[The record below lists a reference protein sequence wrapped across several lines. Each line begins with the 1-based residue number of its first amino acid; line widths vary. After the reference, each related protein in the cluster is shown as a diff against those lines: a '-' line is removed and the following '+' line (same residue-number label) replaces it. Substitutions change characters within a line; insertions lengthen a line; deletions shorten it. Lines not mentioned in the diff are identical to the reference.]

1 MYKKEQISFFDVLK
15 VVIYTIILVN
25 VTKYIIQLVYTTPM
39 GFSEDFLISRRRIVE
54 ILAFISIYV
63 YIMIRIGNRILR
75 LQDYQ
80 RDVDGLVEPLIAE
93 YMIDKDH
100 GIKEL
105 IMTGIIQLH
114 LKKKIEIINNKTIK
128 LVSRFDVEDYELA
141 LINFLFRKSDVI
153 DFVDINKL
161 FSIKG
166 GTQCYFIENI
176 GDIKR
181 KISRKIKDLKLVD
194 EKKTFYM
201 RILHFISVLIVANM
215 PLVLTKGFGNW
226 SVFDFLASYHW
237 ISIYV
242 SYNMFIIYLVA
253 NKFRRNLR
261 FKEFFVVDQAAK
273 RRRRRRDLEIQK
285 NGIFTKF
292 IVTVFLI
299 YTIVLATK
307 VNLLFTVWVIVVMFI
322 NFLIAKAT
330 DDLVF
335 SIKGKIEQSKL
346 AALKRYIIDY
356 SLIKDRDVKEVII
369 WDEYLAYATAFGI
382 PNKVVKKIT
391 ENWYNLNVN
400 MKTIS
405 LMMD

>member
-1 MYKKEQISFFDVLK
+1 MYKREQISFFDVLK
-15 VVIYTIILVN
+15 VIIYSIILVK
-25 VTKYIIQLVYTTPM
+25 VTQYIIALVYTTPI
-39 GFSEDFLISRRRIVE
+39 GFTEDFLISRRRIVE
-54 ILAFISIYV
+54 ILAFVSIYV
-63 YIMIRIGNRILR
+63 YIMVLVSGRVLK

-80 RDVDGLVEPLIAE
+80 RDLDDLVEPLIAE
-93 YMIDKDH
+93 YMLDKDH

-114 LKKKIEIINNKTIK
+114 LKKNIEIINNKQIK
-128 LVSRFDVEDYELA
+128 LVSRFDLEDYELA
-141 LINFLFRKSDVI
+141 LVDFLFRKGDVI

-161 FSIKG
+161 FSIRG
-166 GTQCYFIENI
+166 GTQCYFIETI

-181 KISRKIKDLKLVD
+181 KISRKIKDMKLID
-194 EKKTFYM
+194 EKKTFRL

-226 SVFDFLASYHW
+226 SFFDLLASYHW
-237 ISIYV
+237 IFIYV
-242 SYNMFIIYLVA
+242 SYNMFIIYIVA

-261 FKEFFVVDQAAK
+261 FKEFFVLDQAAR

-285 NGIFTKF
+285 NGIFSKF
-292 IVTVFLI
+292 LVTVFLI

-307 VNLLFTVWVIVVMFI
+307 VNILFTVWVIVVMFI
-322 NFLIAKAT
+322 NFLIARST
-330 DDLVF
+330 DDYVF
-335 SIKGKIEQSKL
+335 TIKGKVEQSKL

-356 SLIKDRDVKEVII
+356 SLIKDRDVKEVVI

-382 PNKVVKKIT
+382 PNKVVTKIT